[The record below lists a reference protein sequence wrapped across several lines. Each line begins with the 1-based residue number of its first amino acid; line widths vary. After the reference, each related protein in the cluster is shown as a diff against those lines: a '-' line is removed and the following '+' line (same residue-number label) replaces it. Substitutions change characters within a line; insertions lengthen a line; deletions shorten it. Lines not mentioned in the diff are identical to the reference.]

1 MENKVIK
8 HKVKSVVISRK
19 PSHKDE
25 DSWHAFIGLFNENNP
40 HLKGKAP
47 FEVVE
52 VPNVEKVRIRELRN
66 ISYYLLGSDLV
77 INNLENVEI
86 RKEGKVL
93 TLTGKQSLPK

>member
-1 MENKVIK
+1 M
-8 HKVKSVVISRK
+8 
-19 PSHKDE
+19 
-25 DSWHAFIGLFNENNP
+25 
-40 HLKGKAP
+40 P